1 MKILSLLLAI
11 LLWFAA
17 PVLSFAE
24 TKIRVGHFPNI
35 THAQALVAHALSR
48 QGKGWF
54 EQRLGPGT
62 KIEWFIYN
70 AGPSAMEGIFAKSID
85 LTYVGPGP
93 ALNAY
98 TKSNGQEIRL
108 IAGAANGGAGFIV
121 QPDENLKAP
130 ADFRGKK
137 IATPQLGNTQD
148 ISCRAWLID
157 GGLKITQ
164 LGGDAYVIPTQN
176 PDQLSLFKAKRI
188 DAVWTVEPWL
198 TRLEQEAS
206 GKVIVEEKEVATTI
220 LVSSVKFLNQQ
231 HELAKSFAQA
241 HAELTDWI
249 TKNPEEAQR
258 LIKAELLEET
268 KSDMSTQLI
277 DAAWKR
283 IVFTA
288 ETPRAAVEKFMQNS
302 VRAGFIKTAPDR
314 ARVGRCVAR
323 SRGRRIHRHR
333 RAEWLRKIDAAR
345 YHRRFGKTGQ
355 RTSAGRQSTG
365 DRARAAPTGHVS
377 GIRAISV
384 AEYVRQRHVRFEVE
398 TRFTEPG
405 T

>member
-1 MKILSLLLAI
+1 MKISKLLLSI
-11 LLWFAA
+11 SLWFAA
-17 PVLSFAE
+17 AAFCFGE

-35 THAQALVAHALSR
+35 THAQGVVAHALSR

-54 EQRLGPGT
+54 EQRLGA
-62 KIEWFIYN
+62 KIDWFVYN
-70 AGPSAMEGIFAKSID
+70 AGPSAMEAVFANSID

-98 TKSNGQEIRL
+98 TKSNGEEIRL
-108 IAGAANGGAGFIV
+108 IAGAANGGAGLVV
-121 QPDENLKAP
+121 QPDQNLKAA

-148 ISCRAWLID
+148 ISCRAWLTD
-157 GGLKITQ
+157 GGLRITQ
-164 LGGDAYVIPTQN
+164 LGGDAQVIPTQN
-176 PDQLSLFKAKRI
+176 PDQLGLFKAKKI

-206 GKVIVEEKEVATTI
+206 GKVIVEEKKVATTI
-220 LVSSVKFLNQQ
+220 LVSSVKFLKEQ
-231 HELAKSFAQA
+231 HELAKRFAQA

-268 KSDMSTQLI
+268 KSDMSPQLI

-302 VRAGFIKTAPDR
+302 VRAGFIKTAPDL
-314 ARVGRCVAR
+314 
-323 SRGRRIHRHR
+323 SK
-333 RAEWLRKIDAAR
+333 L
-345 YHRRFGKTGQ
+345 
-355 RTSAGRQSTG
+355 
-365 DRARAAPTGHVS
+365 
-377 GIRAISV
+377 
-384 AEYVRQRHVRFEVE
+384 FEN
-398 TRFTEPG
+398 P
-405 T
+405 